1 MVLNQNRP
9 CEGIRRPNRFEF
21 DESETESESER
32 ERERER
38 GFVSFLFIVVL
49 KNRHGDL

>member
-1 MVLNQNRP
+1 VLNQNRP

-32 ERERER
+32 ERERD
-38 GFVSFLFIVVL
+38 GFCKFFVYSSI
-49 KNRHGDL
+49 KK